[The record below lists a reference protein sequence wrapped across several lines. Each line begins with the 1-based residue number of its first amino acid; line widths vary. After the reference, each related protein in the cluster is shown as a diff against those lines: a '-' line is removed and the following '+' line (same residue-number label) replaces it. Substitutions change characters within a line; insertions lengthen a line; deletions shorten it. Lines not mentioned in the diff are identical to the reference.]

1 MPLIHFKIHEL
12 LTSNDESIIN
22 INYLIRFFAGFNQIQ
37 TRMAQ
42 HERLNQNRPNTYC
55 QKSQIQT
62 KSTSEN
68 HFTLNVGI
76 IWFLLPMCS
85 NSIIKNLLNFML
97 RNAGCAY
104 WDIIYNCILWLQ
116 FVEQQFNY
124 LCCVKLWIFLTSFS
138 SSDGTYHGTELH
150 LVTMRSKNFKVEFNF
165 CSFRPFFAR
174 RQNVLVRSY
183 FSGFVSDEVFP
194 TIYGQHFIF

>member
-1 MPLIHFKIHEL
+1 MLCTMRTFFCLLPLIHFKIHEL

-37 TRMAQ
+37 TCMAQ

-97 RNAGCAY
+97 RNASCAY

-124 LCCVKLWIFLTSFS
+124 LCCVKLWIFF
-138 SSDGTYHGTELH
+138 
-150 LVTMRSKNFKVEFNF
+150 
-165 CSFRPFFAR
+165 
-174 RQNVLVRSY
+174 
-183 FSGFVSDEVFP
+183 
-194 TIYGQHFIF
+194 